1 MSLQPIAVARERA
14 MARTTPSRA
23 KVNRRKFL
31 TSVAVAG
38 AATAVAPPQAIA
50 AAPAAL
56 PSAAQ
61 PTTAPSATRPS
72 TILAAAET
80 GSQSELA
87 TSEGKPGSDYMV
99 DVIKSLNVDYVF
111 SNPASS
117 FRGLHESLLTYG
129 SNKKPEFIEC
139 MHEES
144 SVAMAHGYFK
154 AVGKPIVTLCHGTV
168 GLQHACM
175 AVYNAWCDR
184 VPVIILG
191 GNSLDATTRIPNVPT
206 YHSAVDIGALVRDFT
221 KYDDNPVSLN
231 HFGHS
236 FVRAYKLAMT
246 PPHEPVF
253 LSLDSELQEGA
264 ARDPESLKIP
274 KYTPTAPP
282 QGDTNAVREAAK
294 LLANAE
300 NPVIVADRCART
312 PTGVRLLVELAE
324 VLNAPVIDQQSRMNF
339 PNTHH
344 LYQGG
349 RAAQLINRADVIIGL
364 EVGDFWGTVNQ
375 FIDNVAGLQETRIKP
390 GTKLISISTLELSM
404 KSNYQ
409 DMQRYQPV
417 DISIAGDAEATLP
430 ALIEAVKSAVP
441 ADRKDA
447 FAQRGEGFKKAR
459 ADARQRTLETA
470 TYAWDASPISTARLS
485 AELWAL
491 IKGEDWSLV
500 SSDRNLSNWP
510 HRLWAMEKHH
520 HYLGNS
526 GGFGIGYG
534 APAAVGAALANKAEG
549 RLSIN
554 IQCDGDLMY
563 APGVLWTA
571 VHHKVPLLSV
581 MHNNRA
587 YHQEVM
593 HVQRMANRR
602 DRVLNDG
609 PVGTLIGRPF
619 IDYAKLAQ
627 SMGMYAIGPINDP
640 KELGPALKR
649 ALQVVKAGEPA
660 LVDVVTQP
668 R

>member
-1 MSLQPIAVARERA
+1 
-14 MARTTPSRA
+14 MARIGPRA

-31 TSVAVAG
+31 TGVAVAG
-38 AATAVAPPQAIA
+38 AATAVPPAQDGAKA
-50 AAPAAL
+50 ATPPSPNAETPSVSSAL
-56 PSAAQ
+56 RPSAKV
-61 PTTAPSATRPS
+61 
-72 TILAAAET
+72 AAAET
-80 GSQSELA
+80 GSPAELA
-87 TSEGKPGSDYMV
+87 GAEGKPGSDYMV

-117 FRGLHESLLTYG
+117 FRGLHESLINYG
-129 SNKKPEFIEC
+129 GNKKPEFIEC

-144 SVAMAHGYFK
+144 SIAMAHGYFK
-154 AVGKPIVTLCHGTV
+154 ASGRPIVTLCHGTV
-168 GLQHACM
+168 GLQHGCM
-175 AVYNAWCDR
+175 AIYNAWCDR
-184 VPVIILG
+184 VPIIVLG
-191 GNSLDATTRIPNVPT
+191 GNSLDATTRLPMVPT

-231 HFGHS
+231 HFGNS
-236 FVRAYKLAMT
+236 FVRAYKMAMT
-246 PPHEPVF
+246 PPYEPVF
-253 LSLDSELQEGA
+253 LSLDSDLQENA
-264 ARDPESLKIP
+264 ARDPDNLKIP
-274 KYTPTAPP
+274 KYAPTAPP
-282 QGDTNAVREAAK
+282 QGDANAVRDAAK
-294 LLANAE
+294 LLANAQ
-300 NPVIVADRCART
+300 NPVIIADRCART
-312 PTGVRLLVELAE
+312 PAGVGLLVQLAE
-324 VLNAPVIDQQSRMNF
+324 ALNAPVVDQHSRMNF
-339 PNTHH
+339 PNTHD
-344 LYQGG
+344 LYQTG
-349 RAAQLINRADVIIGL
+349 RAGPLIRQADVIIGL
-364 EVGDFWGTVNQ
+364 ELSDFWGTVNQ
-375 FIDNVAGLQETRIKP
+375 HIDNVAGTEQVRIKA

-430 ALIEAVKSAVP
+430 ALIDAVKSAIP
-441 ADRKDA
+441 AERRDA
-447 FAQRGEGFKKAR
+447 IAQRGEAMKKAH
-459 ADARQRTLETA
+459 ADARERTLVNA

-485 AELWAL
+485 AELWSL

-500 SSDRNLSNWP
+500 SQDRSISGWAN
-510 HRLWAMEKHH
+510 RLWAMEKHS
-520 HYLGNS
+520 HYLGAS
-526 GGFGIGYG
+526 GGFGVGYG

-554 IQCDGDLMY
+554 IQNDGDLMY

-571 VHHKVPLLSV
+571 VHHKIPLLSV

-649 ALQVVKAGEPA
+649 ALQVVKSGEPA
-660 LVDVVTQP
+660 LVDAVTQP

>member
-1 MSLQPIAVARERA
+1 
-14 MARTTPSRA
+14 MARMSSRA

-31 TSVAVAG
+31 TGVAVAG
-38 AATAVAPPQAIA
+38 AATAVTPAQDAVE
-50 AAPAAL
+50 AAPAPLPHAAP
-56 PSAAQ
+56 PSARR
-61 PTTAPSATRPS
+61 PSAVV
-72 TILAAAET
+72 AAAET

-87 TSEGKPGSDYMV
+87 AVEGKPGSDYMI
-99 DVIKSLNVDYVF
+99 DVIKSLDVDYVF
-111 SNPASS
+111 ANPASS

-129 SNKKPEFIEC
+129 GNKKPELIEC

-144 SVAMAHGYFK
+144 SIAMAHGYFK
-154 AVGKPIVTLCHGTV
+154 ASGRPIVTLCHGTV
-168 GLQHACM
+168 GLQHGCM

-184 VPVIILG
+184 VPIIVLG
-191 GNSLDATTRIPNVPT
+191 GNSLDATTRLPGVPT

-231 HFGHS
+231 HFGQS
-236 FVRAYKLAMT
+236 FVRAYKMAMT
-246 PPHEPVF
+246 PPYEPVF
-253 LSLDSELQEGA
+253 LSLDSDLQENA
-264 ARDPESLKIP
+264 AREPDRLKIP

-282 QGDTNAVREAAK
+282 QGDANAVREAAK
-294 LLANAE
+294 LLAAAQR
-300 NPVIVADRCART
+300 PVIVADRCART
-312 PTGVRLLVELAE
+312 PAGVGLLVELAE
-324 VLNAPVIDQQSRMNF
+324 TLNAPVIDQHARMNF
-339 PNTHH
+339 PNTHY
-344 LYQGG
+344 LSQTGQAG
-349 RAAQLINRADVIIGL
+349 RLIAAADVIIGL
-364 EVGDFWGTVNQ
+364 EVGDFWSTVNQ
-375 FIDNVAGLQETRIKP
+375 FIDNGGGLQETRIKA

-409 DMQRYQPV
+409 DLQRYQPV

-430 ALIEAVKSAVP
+430 ALIEAVKSAIP
-441 ADRKDA
+441 ADGRDAIATRGDALRKA
-447 FAQRGEGFKKAR
+447 H
-459 ADARQRTLETA
+459 ADARERTLVNA

-485 AELWAL
+485 AELWTL

-500 SSDRNLSNWP
+500 STDRMISNWP
-510 HRLWAMEKHH
+510 NRLWAIEKH
-520 HYLGNS
+520 YQFLGHS
-526 GGFGIGYG
+526 GGFGVGYG

-549 RLSIN
+549 RLSVN

-571 VHHKVPLLSV
+571 VHHRIPLLTV

-593 HVQRMANRR
+593 HVQRMANLR

-609 PVGTLIGRPF
+609 PLGTLIGRPF

-627 SMGMYAIGPINDP
+627 SMGMYSIGPINDP
-640 KELGPALKR
+640 KEVGPALKR